1 MRGGRR
7 PQVQFKDLEVDY
19 KDLDSL
25 RQFVGETGKIVP
37 SRITG
42 ASARFQRNLAKQ
54 VKRARTTMNVIL
66 LERLNNLGDLGDEV
80 SVKPGFARNY
90 LIPQQK
96 AVQAN
101 AANRE
106 VFEGRRAEL
115 EAAANELLT
124 AAQARAEKLQD
135 QIVTIM
141 MKSGEEGRLYGS
153 VGTQN
158 IADALVADSFE
169 VERSEVRMP
178 EGAIRALGEYDIALQ
193 LHSDVTVNIK
203 VAVVEE

>member
-1 MRGGRR
+1 
-7 PQVQFKDLEVDY
+7 
-19 KDLDSL
+19 
-25 RQFVGETGKIVP
+25 
-37 SRITG
+37 
-42 ASARFQRNLAKQ
+42 
-54 VKRARTTMNVIL
+54 MNVIL

-115 EAAANELLT
+115 EKAANELLT

-158 IADALVADSFE
+158 IADALVAESFE

-178 EGAIRALGEYDIALQ
+178 EGAIRALGEYDIELQ

>member
-1 MRGGRR
+1 
-7 PQVQFKDLEVDY
+7 
-19 KDLDSL
+19 
-25 RQFVGETGKIVP
+25 
-37 SRITG
+37 
-42 ASARFQRNLAKQ
+42 
-54 VKRARTTMNVIL
+54 MNVIL

-158 IADALVADSFE
+158 IADALVAESFE

>member
-1 MRGGRR
+1 
-7 PQVQFKDLEVDY
+7 
-19 KDLDSL
+19 
-25 RQFVGETGKIVP
+25 
-37 SRITG
+37 
-42 ASARFQRNLAKQ
+42 
-54 VKRARTTMNVIL
+54 MNVIL

-124 AAQARAEKLQD
+124 VAQARAEKLQD

-178 EGAIRALGEYDIALQ
+178 EGAIRALGEYDISLQ

>member
-1 MRGGRR
+1 
-7 PQVQFKDLEVDY
+7 
-19 KDLDSL
+19 
-25 RQFVGETGKIVP
+25 
-37 SRITG
+37 
-42 ASARFQRNLAKQ
+42 
-54 VKRARTTMNVIL
+54 MNVIL

-193 LHSDVTVNIK
+193 LHSDVTVDIK
-203 VAVVEE
+203 AAVVEE